1 MRPGMASED
10 ESMSSLAASPPPPTR
25 YDKAR
30 LAVVCAA
37 YLGAIVLLDLF
48 SKRIE
53 RLNSVAAFFPADGLA
68 LALLY
73 VVGLR
78 LTPIVFSGY
87 MLSATLLFGV
97 PWPLAMAASAAGCA
111 LQAGTVALL
120 RSLVVTDDLRGR
132 GFGGALTDAAEDLA
146 RTLDVASVYLLTTS
160 ADAFFLSRGYR
171 PIQRSEAPEK
181 IRSTTQFNT
190 LCPDSAV
197 LMTKEV

>member
-1 MRPGMASED
+1 MR
-10 ESMSSLAASPPPPTR
+10 TR
-25 YDKAR
+25 RRKSDMN
-30 LAVVCAA
+30 
-37 YLGAIVLLDLF
+37 
-48 SKRIE
+48 IE
-53 RLNSVAAFFPADGLA
+53 RARSSDLPDIQ
-68 LALLY
+68 ALLTQAQLPAGDLSAAALEHFL
-73 VVGLR
+73 VIRAGDEVTGAVGLE
-78 LTPIVFSGY
+78 PF
-87 MLSATLLFGV
+87 
-97 PWPLAMAASAAGCA
+97 
-111 LQAGTVALL
+111 GTVALL